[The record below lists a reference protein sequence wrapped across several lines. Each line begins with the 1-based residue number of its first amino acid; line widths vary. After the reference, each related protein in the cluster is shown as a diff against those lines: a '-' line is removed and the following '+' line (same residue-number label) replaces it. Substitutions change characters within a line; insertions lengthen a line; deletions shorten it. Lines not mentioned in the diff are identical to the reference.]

1 MRFRSVS
8 SIYAQAGKLPS
19 SNLIVCDL
27 HGEYR
32 KLGYAR
38 HLRIPGPEELGSS
51 DHSLLFLPYWL
62 LNAEELQAMFIDR
75 SEFSAH
81 NQVMAFQD
89 TVVAEKRSV
98 LESLG
103 KNEVL
108 NAFTLDSPVPFDI
121 EKVLNELKRLN
132 EEMVQGS
139 RGEKQEIGRAHV

>member
-1 MRFRSVS
+1 
-8 SIYAQAGKLPS
+8 
-19 SNLIVCDL
+19 
-27 HGEYR
+27 
-32 KLGYAR
+32 
-38 HLRIPGPEELGSS
+38 
-51 DHSLLFLPYWL
+51 
-62 LNAEELQAMFIDR
+62 LNAEELQAMFVDR

-89 TVVAEKRSV
+89 TVVSEKRRV

-121 EKVLNELKRLN
+121 SKVFDELKRLN

-139 RGEKQEIGRAHV
+139 RGEKQGPLYGQFSRLLLRLG